1 MTTKEKIIEVPQPE
15 FREIW
20 VTVEGMTP
28 LLQNRFTEDAQEEI
42 MNKQGGKAK
51 MGRKPRNPEEIA
63 HNALH
68 SMNGGGPP
76 YGFPSG
82 GLQKAMAMAG
92 YRFANQ
98 KTTEINGC
106 VNVLGDLLEI
116 EGGEPVRDS
125 RPAKIPGRNGSWTIA
140 HRGRFDQWEIKVPIR
155 YNASI
160 MSLEQVLNL
169 ISLAGFSVGIGCF
182 RVENKGTFGQFRIK
196 EVQEI
201 ES

>member
-1 MTTKEKIIEVPQPE
+1 MTTKEKIIEVPQPD
-15 FREIW
+15 FRE
-20 VTVEGMTP
+20 VEVVIEGITP
-28 LLQNRFTEDAQEEI
+28 LLQNRFTEDAQADI
-42 MNKQGGKAK
+42 MNKQGGKASV
-51 MGRKPRNPEEIA
+51 GRKPRNPQDIA

-68 SMNGGGPP
+68 SMNSGGPP

-82 GLQKAMAMAG
+82 GIQKAMAMAG

-98 KTTEINGC
+98 KTTEVNGA

-116 EGGEPVRDS
+116 EGSEPVRDS

-140 HRGRFDQWEIKVPIR
+140 HRGRFDSWGIRVPIR

-160 MSLEQVLNL
+160 ITLEQILNL
-169 ISLAGFSVGIGCF
+169 VSLAGFSVGIGCF

-201 ES
+201 AS